1 MSEEN
6 ENPDLFKVITTDNE
20 LKQLLVNYVGE
31 KLNPENDQVTAEM
44 VLQVLA
50 AEFPEILLLVA
61 EENFVRGYQQAM
73 KDIDMFE
80 KDTPTTAITDEESV

>member
-1 MSEEN
+1 
-6 ENPDLFKVITTDNE
+6 
-20 LKQLLVNYVGE
+20 
-31 KLNPENDQVTAEM
+31 M